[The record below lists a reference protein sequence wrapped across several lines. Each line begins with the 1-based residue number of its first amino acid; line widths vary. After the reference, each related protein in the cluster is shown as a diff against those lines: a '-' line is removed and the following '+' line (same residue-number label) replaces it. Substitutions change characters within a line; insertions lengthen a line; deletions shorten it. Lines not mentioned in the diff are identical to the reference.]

1 MFSKSAKIVIK
12 LLTVDGIW
20 IYKFEPQRRD
30 NYEKCMCK
38 DQAKPVTVREKA
50 RGQFVCFFLNSD
62 SSFSTKA
69 QKVTGKFYKNNLLS
83 K

>member
-1 MFSKSAKIVIK
+1 MFSKSAQIVIK

-20 IYKFEPQRRD
+20 IYKFDPQRRV

-38 DQAKPVTVREKA
+38 DQAKPVIVREKA
-50 RGQFVCFFLNSD
+50 WGKVHMLFLNSD